1 MHAVHDKP
9 EIETLRAKNVAF
21 IPASPGYKV
30 TDNMPYLGSTCLEQL
45 RYTFSVG
52 IDLTSVFHSL
62 STSDLWTCLWPLT
75 FGLWPCLCHAFG
87 KASLQHMML

>member
-30 TDNMPYLGSTCLEQL
+30 TDNLPWVYLSITTALYFF
-45 RYTFSVG
+45 RV
-52 IDLTSVFHSL
+52 
-62 STSDLWTCLWPLT
+62 
-75 FGLWPCLCHAFG
+75 A
-87 KASLQHMML
+87 